1 MALRYNGSLAYQ
13 LALEDEQAPD
23 IIYYNG
29 NIVNNGTDTPAGQN
43 PPIRF
48 SETRDVPILS
58 DASLYTF
65 SIVRF
70 TMNGNGKALPMFIPQ
85 IETSVAKN
93 TLLNIN
99 RTVYAGN
106 VKAVLTFLD
115 NTATPQTR
123 TIYATDVL
131 PVNQRDLGIPVIYT
145 PENLDP
151 LVARPPTTQ
160 SIIDGQQ
167 DLTTQYYW
175 VSNYSWWLKMVNQM
189 FSDAHLAIQNR
200 FNALWNTPVANG
212 GWGQAGAAPTLGT
225 THPRLFYNPNSN
237 LFSLYADSYG
247 YGTAENGTTPIGT
260 SQNNIL
266 APGVGREFFEVY
278 FNINLW
284 GLFSNFKHNVERSVW
299 ATGAEEYYRIWVN
312 NYLFQNIT
320 TTPIV
325 PAPVPPNQPT
335 PSPVNQK
342 AYWVMIQDYESSSTL
357 WSPIAS
363 LVFTST
369 FLPIVNEYAGAPIRL
384 GTGNNTAITVP
395 SAFQPIITDVALA
408 NQSANDYRGFI
419 NYTPQGEYRITS
431 FQKGKNEI
439 RQLDIQVFWKNRLNG
454 RLYPVGMYNLSS
466 VEIKIMFRKRG
477 NPAG

>member
-1 MALRYNGSLAYQ
+1 MSLRYSSSVAYQ

-29 NIVNNGTDTPAGQN
+29 DIINNGTDTPAGQN

-85 IETSVAKN
+85 IETSVARN
-93 TLLNIN
+93 TLLNVN
-99 RTVYAGN
+99 RTVYANN
-106 VKAVLTFLD
+106 VKAVLTFWD
-115 NTATPQTR
+115 NTNTPQTR

-131 PVNQRDLGIPVIYT
+131 PVNQRDFGIPVIYEA
-145 PENLDP
+145 ENLDP
-151 LVARPPTTQ
+151 LQAQTPSPQ
-160 SIIDGQQ
+160 SITSGTQ

-175 VSNYSWWLKMVNQM
+175 VSNYSWWLKLVNQS
-189 FSDAHLAIQNR
+189 FIDAHTAIQNR
-200 FNALWNTPVANG
+200 FNVLWNTPVANG
-212 GWGQAGAAPTLGT
+212 GWGRVGAAPTLGT
-225 THPRLFYNPNSN
+225 QAPRLYYNPTSN
-237 LFSLYADSYG
+237 LFSLYADAYG
-247 YGTAENGTTPIGT
+247 YGTQENGTTSIAT
-260 SQNNIL
+260 SQGNIL
-266 APGVGREFFEVY
+266 APLVGREAFDLY
-278 FNINLW
+278 FNVNLA
-284 GLFSNFKHNVERSVW
+284 GLFANFKGTQERSVW
-299 ATGAEEYYRIWVN
+299 GSGVEDYQRIWVN
-312 NYLFQNIT
+312 NYAFQNIA
-320 TTPIV
+320 TTPVIAPPPV
-325 PAPVPPNQPT
+325 GDPVPH
-335 PSPVNQK
+335 PVAQK
-342 AYWVMIQDYESSSTL
+342 SYWVIIQDYESTSTL

-408 NQSANDYRGFI
+408 NQSASDYRGFI
-419 NYTPQGEYRITS
+419 NYTPPGEYRITS

-439 RQLDIQVFWKNRLNG
+439 RQIDIQVFWKNRLDG
-454 RLYPVGMYNLSS
+454 KLYPVGMYNLSS
-466 VEIKIMFRKRG
+466 VSLKIMFRKRG